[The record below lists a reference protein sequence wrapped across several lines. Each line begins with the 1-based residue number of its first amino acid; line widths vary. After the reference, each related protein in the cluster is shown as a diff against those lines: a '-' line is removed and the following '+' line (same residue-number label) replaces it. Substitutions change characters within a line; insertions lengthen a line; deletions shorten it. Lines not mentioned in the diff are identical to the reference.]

1 MKGIFYYLLFGA
13 IVALECG
20 LILTELLPPLSSYS
34 TGQMAFGL
42 IMVAIV
48 VHMGWSYAGL
58 GLKRIAIKGAI
69 AALVAVTVVSL
80 ASVVGYST
88 KRPLL
93 GVSLPSV
100 YYLPIILLIRAASDV
115 LIYAFFAVLGAWLS
129 KKVKFPRN

>member
-1 MKGIFYYLLFGA
+1 
-13 IVALECG
+13 
-20 LILTELLPPLSSYS
+20 
-34 TGQMAFGL
+34 
-42 IMVAIV
+42 
-48 VHMGWSYAGL
+48 MGWSYAGL